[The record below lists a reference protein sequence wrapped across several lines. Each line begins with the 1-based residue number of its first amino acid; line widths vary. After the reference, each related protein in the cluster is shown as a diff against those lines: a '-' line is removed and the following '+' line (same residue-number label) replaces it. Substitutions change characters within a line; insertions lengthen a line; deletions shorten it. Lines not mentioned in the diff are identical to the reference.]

1 MLDQQT
7 IDKMASMKL
16 AVMARVYKKQLETPD
31 TRSLSFEERFGMLV
45 DAEWNHRADNRI
57 KKALQKATLRIPN
70 ATLADLDYDPI
81 RKIDRGYVARLADCS
96 WIREHRNM
104 IITGSTGCGKTYL
117 SCAFATMACQEGWKV
132 KYVRVNRLL
141 TDLAIS
147 RGDGS
152 YSKRMNELKKIDLIV
167 LDDFGMNILDP
178 ISGRDLLEVVEDRS
192 GYRSMIISGQLPV
205 SHWHGLFED
214 STIADAVLD
223 RLVHNAHRFELVGPS
238 MRRTIEKDLN
248 PDNSEKELFNIEL
261 DKQEKKL

>member
-1 MLDQQT
+1 MLNQQT
-7 IDKMASMKL
+7 IDKLASMKL
-16 AVMARVYKKQLETPD
+16 TLMAKSYKKQLEAPD
-31 TRSLSFEERFGMLV
+31 ARSLSFEERFGMLV

-57 KKALQKATLRIPN
+57 KKAIQRATLRIPS
-70 ATLADLDYDPI
+70 ATLADLDYNPL
-81 RKIDRGYVARLADCS
+81 RKLDRGYVTRLSDCQ

-104 IITGSTGCGKTYL
+104 IITGFTGCGKTYL
-117 SCAFATMACQEGWKV
+117 CCAFASMACQEGWKA

-152 YSKRMNELKKIDLIV
+152 YSKRMNELKKIDLLV
-167 LDDFGMNILDP
+167 LDDFGMNSLDP

-223 RLVHNAHRFELVGPS
+223 RLVHNAHRFELHGPS
-238 MRRTIEKDLN
+238 MRRNWENESDSVGISEENKIE
-248 PDNSEKELFNIEL
+248 
-261 DKQEKKL
+261 

>member
-1 MLDQQT
+1 MLNQQT
-7 IDKMASMKL
+7 IDKLASMKL
-16 AVMARVYKKQLETPD
+16 TVMARSFKKQLEAPD
-31 TRSLSFEERFGMLV
+31 TRTLTFEERFGMLV

-57 KKALQKATLRIPN
+57 KKALQKATLRLPS
-70 ATLADLDYDPI
+70 ATLADLDYNPL
-81 RKIDRGYVARLADCS
+81 RKIDRAYTDRLSDCQ

-104 IITGSTGCGKTYL
+104 IITGATGTGKTYL
-117 SCAFATMACQEGWKV
+117 SCAFASAACQEGWKA

-141 TDLAIS
+141 TDLAIA

-152 YSKRMNELKKIDLIV
+152 YSKRMNELKKIDLLV
-167 LDDFGMNILDP
+167 LDDFGMNMLDP

-223 RLVHNAHRFELVGPS
+223 RLVHNAYRFDLQGPS
-238 MRRTIEKDLN
+238 MRRMMESSSCEEKQTDERNIDLN
-248 PDNSEKELFNIEL
+248 E
-261 DKQEKKL
+261 